1 MLGIKRTVTEAK
13 NAFDGL
19 FSRPDIAE
27 ERISQLEM
35 GQQKYP

>member
-19 FSRPDIAE
+19 FSGPEIAE
-27 ERISQLEM
+27 ERTSQLEM
-35 GQQKYP
+35 GQ

>member
-19 FSRPDIAE
+19 FSGLEIAE
-27 ERISQLEM
+27 ERMSQLEM
-35 GQQKYP
+35 GQ